1 MLWFSGGSCCFF
13 LPNSLQVLPSY
24 NKGSFNPSSPR
35 HILNQDH
42 ELAPW
47 LSVAEQ
53 HPAAS
58 CEPSPPSTWLLL
70 TVSADGRAGY
80 TGRGRNVVRGGLL
93 GNKSHDRAVRYLGRR
108 QRGRHQQGLLSALG
122 AYLQMQ
128 PGEILRAQAWQ
139 GADGLVLG
147 PLVRRKGAPGLL
159 KGKGAPHPAEL

>member
-1 MLWFSGGSCCFF
+1 MEAAAFFHPIPFRCC
-13 LPNSLQVLPSY
+13 PPTTKAASIPAH
-24 NKGSFNPSSPR
+24 PDTSSIR
-35 HILNQDH
+35 TQAWC
-42 ELAPW
+42 LAPR

-53 HPAAS
+53 HLAAS
-58 CEPSPPSTWLLL
+58 CEPSPPSTRLLL

-128 PGEILRAQAWQ
+128 SREILRAQAWQ

-147 PLVRRKGAPGLL
+147 PLVRRKGAPEPSRG
-159 KGKGAPHPAEL
+159 ERCSSSS